1 VSPFSSRDHVGDLI
15 ADCGGR
21 IQCASDIGLGKTS
34 RPHHETVSGRG
45 QNVEGSQVN
54 SPEAAWFSSHVR
66 CLVFYPTLMAD
77 RAHSTRQYK
86 QRFIAWQ
93 VRKNLNSEDIEALLR
108 RCTKEELQNALG
120 NGRDSSLMLQG
131 RILSRALVLRQ
142 LRRLRLTENSA
153 DELAKSLTWSG
164 PYHAIPASPRTPPKH
179 TTQPKRAHICTSSG
193 CPLAEI
199 GFTSINELEQHQK
212 VVHGL
217 ETGSESCDEFT
228 ALEANSTL
236 RADIQ
241 ISTPSVSTS
250 FPRHQSVQDFVALGY
265 STVNASRMRD
275 EQDTTEKDTNECDEE
290 ESDARRKRRKIRFRS
305 PLETKALACP
315 FYQYDPRRYNPQN
328 ENIDLAMRY
337 RTCAGPGWESIS
349 RLRYHHLV
357 WFAVALADHLGNIYF
372 ALTFLQP
379 FSVEHVTLC
388 FSRNWTVKNTLETG
402 MLMCQRT

>member
-1 VSPFSSRDHVGDLI
+1 
-15 ADCGGR
+15 
-21 IQCASDIGLGKTS
+21 
-34 RPHHETVSGRG
+34 
-45 QNVEGSQVN
+45 
-54 SPEAAWFSSHVR
+54 
-66 CLVFYPTLMAD
+66 MAD
-77 RAHSTRQYK
+77 RAHSPRQYK

-153 DELAKSLTWSG
+153 DELAKSLTLSR
-164 PYHAIPASPRTPPKH
+164 PYSSIPASPRTPPKH
-179 TTQPKRAHICTSSG
+179 TTQRKRAHIGTSSG
-193 CPLAEI
+193 CPRPEI
-199 GFTSINELEQHQK
+199 GFTTINELERHQK
-212 VVHGL
+212 VVHRLDTGL
-217 ETGSESCDEFT
+217 ESCDEFT
-228 ALEANSTL
+228 AVEANSTL
-236 RADIQ
+236 RSDKQ

-250 FPRHQSVQDFVALGY
+250 FPRHRSVQDFAALGH
-265 STVNASRMRD
+265 STVNASKMRD

-290 ESDARRKRRKIRFRS
+290 ESDARRKRRKRRKLRFRS

-349 RLRYHHLV
+349 RLRYHTTL
-357 WFAVALADHLGNIYF
+357 FASQLRW
-372 ALTFLQP
+372 LTI
-379 FSVEHVTLC
+379 
-388 FSRNWTVKNTLETG
+388 
-402 MLMCQRT
+402 